1 MVGRYGPQVTRQ
13 AASPE
18 DCRAAALTIVVD
30 IEETPRARL
39 TALNQVAVD
48 PIGQCAC
55 QQLLDSR
62 RTVEPGS
69 TTEVVDD
76 CGSEH
81 ANTLL
86 SRENT
91 TCQGSVSSAK
101 KGIR

>member
-18 DCRAAALTIVVD
+18 DCRVAALTIVVD

-39 TALNQVAVD
+39 QALNQVAVD

-62 RTVEPGS
+62 RTVEVPLAPAAATSAQSRLAGP
-69 TTEVVDD
+69 TAP
-76 CGSEH
+76 H
-81 ANTLL
+81 HLANQHRT
-86 SRENT
+86 
-91 TCQGSVSSAK
+91 
-101 KGIR
+101 